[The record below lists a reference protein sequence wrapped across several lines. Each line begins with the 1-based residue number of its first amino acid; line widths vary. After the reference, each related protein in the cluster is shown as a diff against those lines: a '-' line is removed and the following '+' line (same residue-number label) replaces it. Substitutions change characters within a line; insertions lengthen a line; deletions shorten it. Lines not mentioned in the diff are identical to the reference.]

1 MVRVQETDMYTAG
14 IDIGS
19 VSTEIVVL
27 KDESFLKSIITSTG
41 NSSKRAAEELFER
54 TCRENGLGRDDF
66 DFIVTTGYGRKST
79 GIGDMVVTEL
89 SCHARGAWHLDS
101 GVRTVIDI
109 GGQDSKVIK
118 VDKEGRGLD
127 FVMND
132 KCAAG
137 TGRFLEVMARA
148 LEVGVE
154 DMGDVALSAEESVA
168 ISSMCTVF
176 AESEIVSLIAEGCPV
191 EKIMRGLMDSVATR
205 VSSMV
210 HRVGL
215 EQKVMLTG
223 GVAKNRGVL
232 QAMREKLETDITVS
246 EEPQIVGALG
256 AALIARDEALKTTS

>member
-1 MVRVQETDMYTAG
+1 
-14 IDIGS
+14 
-19 VSTEIVVL
+19 
-27 KDESFLKSIITSTG
+27 
-41 NSSKRAAEELFER
+41 
-54 TCRENGLGRDDF
+54 
-66 DFIVTTGYGRKST
+66 
-79 GIGDMVVTEL
+79 MVVTEL
-89 SCHARGAWHLDS
+89 SCHARGAWHLDP

-137 TGRFLEVMARA
+137 TGRFLEVMARG
-148 LEVGVE
+148 LEVSVE

-176 AESEIVSLIAEGCPV
+176 AESEVVSLIAEGCPA